1 MGTPRALQPCRGASL
16 SWSLHCPLHNTREVQ
31 GSLRC
36 LGEVCA
42 TAGPFLA
49 TPDDF
54 CTPAARSRGSV
65 GASLDLP
72 LGLKDLWI
80 KSNQKQNKSQRLAL

>member
-16 SWSLHCPLHNTREVQ
+16 SWSLHCPLHNTGEVQ
-31 GSLRC
+31 GSLQC

-42 TAGPFLA
+42 TAESFLA

>member
-1 MGTPRALQPCRGASL
+1 MGTPRALQPRRGTSL
-16 SWSLHCPLHNTREVQ
+16 SWSLHRPLHNTGEVQ
-31 GSLRC
+31 GSLQC

-54 CTPAARSRGSV
+54 CTPTAKLRGSV
-65 GASLDLP
+65 RASLDFP

-80 KSNQKQNKSQRLAL
+80 KSN